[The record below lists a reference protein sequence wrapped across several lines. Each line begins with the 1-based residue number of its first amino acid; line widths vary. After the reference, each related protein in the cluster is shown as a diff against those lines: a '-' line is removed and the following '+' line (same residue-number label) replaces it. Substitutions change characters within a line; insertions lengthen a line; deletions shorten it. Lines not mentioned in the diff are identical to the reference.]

1 MSETYIS
8 GAGGGGKGGGGGAA
22 RVAVEAPDSLK
33 SRQFAKVLDL
43 LGEGEIEGLI
53 SGLKSVLL
61 NDTPIQ
67 NGDGSTNFSGV
78 TLEFRNGSQEQTPVS
93 DFKGTEVESG
103 VGIEITQSLPV
114 TKTISDPDVDR
125 LRLTLGVPRLTS
137 QNTTNGDISG
147 SSIAFSISVQS
158 NGGGFKDLPIS
169 TVTDGTVSASP
180 DSITSN
186 AASITISTGA
196 ETTGL
201 HGSMVW
207 ERPVVGSKQVRIEKE
222 TTTTTNIFGI
232 TTTTSSGWWAQ
243 YEYKTI
249 NLYGGTP
256 PNVSIEYNDNVG
268 GGWVVLS
275 TPTFSNPTSTT
286 TASASL
292 PLEINN
298 LTGANYSFRVTKV
311 SGSGTVHVPSGVL
324 TTTTYADSDSYY
336 GGTSIFGGFIGE
348 SLGIP
353 TTSTRI
359 LLTRDYQVGTAR
371 ITGKTNSK
379 YQRSITIPLTGSAPW
394 DVKITRITADSASSA
409 LVNNLYWDSYTSIID
424 EKLSYPNSAYVFI
437 SVDSEQFD
445 RIPDR
450 SYHVRLLKVKIPT
463 NYDPN
468 TKIYTG
474 LWDGTFKVAWT
485 DNPAWCFYDL
495 VTNTRYGLGSYI
507 KESQIDKWDLY
518 NIGKYCD
525 ELVPDGFGG
534 QESRFTLNIYM
545 QTREDAIKVLQSLV
559 SVFRGMTYWAGG
571 SLSTVQ
577 DSPSDPVAIFSK
589 ANVIGGQFTYSGTS
603 IKARHSIALVTWND
617 PGNLYKP
624 KVEYVEDKDSVLR
637 YGVREAEVVAVGCT
651 SRGQANRLGKW
662 LLYSEKL
669 ETETVVFAAGL
680 DGSVIKPG
688 EIIQIA
694 DVSRAGIRYSG
705 RLLKGSQANKLILD
719 SDVVFSPDKNYT
731 VSVVMPYNA
740 KKLLPNGEYGES
752 NLGAIETYD
761 FINYG
766 TSSEIVLATPLSMT
780 PEANAMWMLS
790 EQEVEAQQFRVL
802 GITEE
807 SPNIY
812 QITAVEFNPSKF
824 DFIDKD
830 EQLQTDSISVL
841 SFNPAAPTNLE
852 ASEILYISASGTVLN
867 RIDLSW
873 DFISN
878 STSYYI
884 EYKLDSGNW
893 VPYGNNVTVANVT
906 IYNTQVG
913 LYSFQVYSIDSL
925 GKRSSEPALLEN
937 FIALGK
943 TAPPANVTG
952 FTALTSSTGVNLSWN
967 PVPDLD
973 LKGYTIKYGVSWE
986 TAEVLAELINSTT
999 FEHTSAIEGDN
1010 FYLIRAEDTSG
1021 NLSALITSTTL
1032 TLEAPASVRRFIAT
1046 QTANNIQ
1053 LDWAPLVGAALYEVR
1068 EGNSWSTSTFVTRT
1082 NTTYLNLAAG
1092 FAQGDRTFLLKAI
1105 SSNGLYSY
1113 LASSTTTAIAEIP
1126 YRNVVVTVDKE
1137 LDSYAGRYINTQN
1150 VADSVQ
1156 LTTVA
1161 DQQGEFIFDIDLG
1174 YFTEAQSTGFYT
1186 SSVAEIDTLSW
1197 TASTFAWN
1205 SSTAGLRAWLPLQDV
1220 DISTVYTTLEI
1231 ATDPGS
1237 LKAGLVDAIRLDGT
1251 SSTYLGTA
1259 LAESIHATTFITS
1272 GRTGDGLNRLP
1283 NTVASWDITIPEV
1296 FSILVWV
1303 NPEEAFTV
1311 GFEYFL
1317 FTLYNTAT
1325 SSFLKVTYKD
1335 GELLMV
1341 DELGNTQ
1348 TLIYALASDKLFALA
1363 VSQSI
1368 TERKLMVSNIYDSDN
1383 ATTSI
1388 QTITPSGTFNSLRLY

>member
-8 GAGGGGKGGGGGAA
+8 GAKGGGKGGGGGAA

-33 SRQFAKVLDL
+33 SRQYAKILDL
-43 LGEGEIEGLI
+43 LGEGEIGGLI

-67 NGDGSTNFSGV
+67 NADGTTNFSGV
-78 TLEFRNGSQEQTPVS
+78 TLEFRNGTQEQAPIS
-93 DFKGTEVESG
+93 GFKGTEVESS
-103 VGIEITQSLPV
+103 VGLEITKALPI
-114 TKTISDPDVDR
+114 TKTVTDPDVDR
-125 LRLTLGVPRLTS
+125 LRLTLGVPRLTQ
-137 QNTTNGDISG
+137 QNTTNGDITG
-147 SSIAFSISVQS
+147 SSVTFNIAVQS
-158 NGGGFKDLPIS
+158 NGGGFQDVPITLTSQASAVSVSGSPIS
-169 TVTDGTVSASP
+169 TNGTFITLNTGSSAVGISG
-180 DSITSN
+180 SI
-186 AASITISTGA
+186 
-196 ETTGL
+196 
-201 HGSMVW
+201 VW
-207 ERPVVGSKQVRIEKE
+207 SRPVTGSSLVRVINTE
-222 TTTTTNIFGI
+222 TPAWNVWNPYTYQTV
-232 TTTTSSGWWAQ
+232 
-243 YEYKTI
+243 

-256 PNVSIEYNDNVG
+256 PTITLEYNNNIG
-268 GGWVVLS
+268 SGWVLLS
-275 TPTFSNPTSTT
+275 TNTFTNPTSTT
-286 TASASL
+286 LGTSEIAVDFSNL
-292 PLEINN
+292 PA
-298 LTGANYSFRVTKV
+298 ANYSFRVTKV
-311 SGSGTVHVPSGVL
+311 SGSGSVSM
-324 TTTTYADSDSYY
+324 
-336 GGTSIFGGFIGE
+336 TSPAKY
-348 SLGIP
+348 L
-353 TTSTRI
+353 
-359 LLTRDYQVGTAR
+359 YVGSAT
-371 ITGKTNSK
+371 ISGKTNTK
-379 YQRSITIPLTGSAPW
+379 YQRNITIPLTGSAPW
-394 DVKITRITADSASSA
+394 DIKITRITADSTSSA

-424 EKLSYPNSAYVFI
+424 ERLSYPNSAYAFI

-445 RIPDR
+445 RVPSR

-485 DNPAWCFYDL
+485 NNPAWCFYDL

-507 KESQIDKWDLY
+507 QESQIDKWDLY

-545 QTREDAIKVLQSLV
+545 QTREDAIKVIQSLV
-559 SVFRGMTYWAGG
+559 SVFRGMTYWAAG
-571 SLSTVQ
+571 SLSTIQ
-577 DSPSDPVAIFSK
+577 DSPADPVAIFSK
-589 ANVIGGQFTYSGTS
+589 ANVVGGQFTYSGTS

-637 YGVREAEVVAVGCT
+637 YGIREAEVMAVGCT

-669 ETETVVFAAGL
+669 ETETVVFTAGL
-680 DGSVIKPG
+680 DGTVIRPG

-719 SDVVFSPDKNYT
+719 SPVTFSPDKNYT

-740 KKLLPNGEYGES
+740 KKLLPNGEYSES

-761 FINYG
+761 FIKYG
-766 TSSEIVLATPLSMT
+766 TSSEIILNTPLSMI

-802 GITEE
+802 GISEE

-812 QITAVEFNPSKF
+812 QITAIEHNPTKF

-830 EQLQTDSISVL
+830 EQLQTDSISIIL
-841 SFNPAAPTNLE
+841 DSPLAPTNLE
-852 ASEILYISASGTVLN
+852 ASEILYISGSGTVLN

-873 DFISN
+873 DFISS

-893 VPYGNNVTVANVT
+893 VPYGNNTTVANVT

-913 LYSFQVYSIDSL
+913 VYSFQVYSIDSL
-925 GKRSSEPALLEN
+925 GRRSSTPALLEN

-952 FTALTSSTGVNLSWN
+952 FTALSSSTGVKLSWN
-967 PVPDLD
+967 PVADLD
-973 LKGYTIKYGVSWE
+973 LKGYTIKYGIAWE
-986 TAEVLAELINSTT
+986 SAIVLAELINSTT
-999 FEHTSAIEGDN
+999 FEHTTAIEGEN

-1021 NLSALITSTTL
+1021 NLSTLITSTAL

-1053 LDWAPLVGAALYEVR
+1053 LDWAPLEGAALYEVR
-1068 EGNSWSTSTFVTRT
+1068 EGTSWSTSVFVTRT
-1082 NTTYLNLAAG
+1082 NTTYFNLAAG

-1126 YRNVVVTVDKE
+1126 YRNIVVTVDKE
-1137 LDSYAGRYINTQN
+1137 LDSYAGRHINTQN
-1150 VADSVQ
+1150 VAGTVQ
-1156 LTTVA
+1156 LVTAA

-1197 TASTFAWN
+1197 DISTFAWN

-1231 ATDPGS
+1231 ATDPGT

-1259 LAESIHATTFITS
+1259 LAESINATTFITA

-1283 NTVASWDITIPEV
+1283 STVASWGITIPEV

-1303 NPEEAFTV
+1303 NPEEVFTN
-1311 GFEYFL
+1311 GFEYFM
-1317 FTLYNTAT
+1317 FTLYNTTT
-1325 SSFLKVTYKD
+1325 SAFLKVTYKD
-1335 GELLMV
+1335 GELLMA
-1341 DELGNTQ
+1341 DELGNLQILT
-1348 TLIYALASDKLFALA
+1348 YALAPDKLFALV
-1363 VSQSI
+1363 VSQSTI
-1368 TERKLMVSNIYDSDN
+1368 ERKLMVSNIYDSDN
-1383 ATTSI
+1383 ATVNI
-1388 QTITPSGTFNSLRLY
+1388 QTISPSGAFNSLRLY